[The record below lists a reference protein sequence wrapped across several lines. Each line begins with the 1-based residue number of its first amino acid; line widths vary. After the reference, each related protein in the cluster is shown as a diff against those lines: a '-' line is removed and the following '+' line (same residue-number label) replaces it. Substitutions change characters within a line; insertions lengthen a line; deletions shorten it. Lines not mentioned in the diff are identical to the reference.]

1 MRKGAKGRCEF
12 CPEHPEKILNQFH
25 MEHYHFMGR
34 YPCKICRYNAQ
45 FPREIAEHVK
55 EDHPG
60 TDCARCKGCKEMISF
75 GEDPGAFQDHSE

>member
-1 MRKGAKGRCEF
+1 
-12 CPEHPEKILNQFH
+12 
-25 MEHYHFMGR
+25 MGR

-60 TDCARCKGCKEMISF
+60 TECARCKGCKEMISF
-75 GEDPGAFQDHSE
+75 GEDPGAFQDHTE